1 MVISLVLQYYQP
13 MSNIHSIANRIVVTT
28 IDKVNA
34 QLLEQYHNSKV
45 TTLFALL
52 KIVSD
57 LINKGLGNKPIPEI
71 TNPFLDPSCI
81 FLRERRSLPMHIAD
95 FISTLI
101 ISSDQVEL
109 FLQELKYL
117 TFLIFDPLKQ
127 STKYNYLKG
136 GSFYK
141 IMLFD
146 IQMLN
151 SLNKNDRKLINVK
164 RIFEQVYDL
173 FIYLQ
178 SKNDCNFTQ
187 LSELQG
193 KFASLL
199 FTISKKYLQTNK
211 IGLLFTKT

>member
-13 MSNIHSIANRIVVTT
+13 MSNIHSIAKRIVVTT
-28 IDKVNA
+28 IEKVNA
-34 QLLEQYHNSKV
+34 QLREQYHNSKV

-52 KIVSD
+52 KTVSD
-57 LINKGLGNKPIPEI
+57 LINKGLGNKLIPEI
-71 TNPFLDPSCI
+71 TNQFLDPSCI
-81 FLRERRSLPMHIAD
+81 FLSERRSLPMHIAD

-101 ISSDQVEL
+101 TSSDQVEL

-151 SLNKNDRKLINVK
+151 SLNKNDRKLINFK
-164 RIFEQVYDL
+164 GIFEQVYDL

-187 LSELQG
+187 LIELQG

-199 FTISKKYLQTNK
+199 FTISKK
-211 IGLLFTKT
+211 